1 MLLIPSRSYRAPD
14 FMSAA
19 RKLGIDVVVA
29 ADAEHPLQESDSGKQ
44 LTLNFSNVEISTDR
58 IEDFDDRFPLRS
70 IVAVDDA
77 GARVAASASRR
88 LELPHNPVRAVD
100 ATRDK
105 ALLRQALAA
114 SDVPSPAF
122 RAIPTTADPNDEWA
136 SLPFPVVLKPL
147 ALSASRGVIRANNK
161 DEFYAAFERIRD
173 ILALPANADECGD
186 TADRILIEGYL
197 PGAEVAVEGLLL
209 GGKLNVLAVFDKP
222 DPLEG
227 PFFEETI
234 YITPS
239 RLPAEDLE
247 LVIKTSERA
256 CAALGLTDG
265 PTHLEL
271 RLNED
276 GAFPIDIAA
285 RSIGGLCARTLQF
298 GTGMS
303 LEEIILRHAIGES
316 VDSFDAARQASGVM
330 MIPIPEAG
338 TLRAVTGQDEA
349 QAVAG
354 IESVTISIPVGR
366 SVRPLPEGDEYLGFI
381 FSVGATPGEAEAAL
395 RTAHALLKFE
405 IG

>member
-29 ADAEHPLQESDSGKQ
+29 ADAEHPPQESDSGKQ

-285 RSIGGLCARTLQF
+285 RSVGGLCSRTLTF
-298 GTGMS
+298 GTGLS
-303 LEEIILRHAIGES
+303 LEELILRQALGEEPGDLS
-316 VDSFDAARQASGVM
+316 RSAGAAGVM
-330 MIPIPEAG
+330 MIPIPGRGRLTSVSGVDKAEA
-338 TLRAVTGQDEA
+338 VPFVD
-349 QAVAG
+349 
-354 IESVTISIPVGR
+354 SVSITMPPG
-366 SVRPLPEGDEYLGFI
+366 SSLTPLPEGSEYLGFI
-381 FSVGATPGEAEAAL
+381 FARDQDPDVVEQAL
-395 RTAHALLKFE
+395 RLAHGELSFD
-405 IG
+405 ID